1 MADHVVRPPPPRYL
15 SFVAGIS
22 ESCERTLVD
31 VEAAVWRA
39 LATITDP
46 EMPVSLVDM
55 GMVYRVAVVDGTA
68 EIDLTFT
75 SIGCPAMDM
84 ILDDVREGVSA
95 LPGIDHVELEVV
107 WSPPWTKDRLT
118 QKGRTLLLASGLAL

>member
-1 MADHVVRPPPPRYL
+1 VWEAL
-15 SFVAGIS
+15 SRIS
-22 ESCERTLVD
+22 
-31 VEAAVWRA
+31 
-39 LATITDP
+39 DP

-55 GMVYRVAVVDGTA
+55 GMVYRVAVADGTA

-84 ILDDVREGVSA
+84 ILGDVREAVTA
-95 LPGIDHVELEVV
+95 LPGIDRVEIEVV

-118 QKGRTLLLASGLAL
+118 TKGRTLLSAFGLAL

>member
-1 MADHVVRPPPPRYL
+1 MTAALENRVWDAL
-15 SFVAGIS
+15 S
-22 ESCERTLVD
+22 R
-31 VEAAVWRA
+31 
-39 LATITDP
+39 ITDP

-55 GMVYRVAVVDGTA
+55 GMVYRVEVAEGVA

-84 ILDDVREGVSA
+84 ILGDVRDAVSA
-95 LPGIDHVELEVV
+95 IPGIDRVELEVV

-118 QKGRTLLLASGLAL
+118 QRGRTLLSAFGLAL

>member
-1 MADHVVRPPPPRYL
+1 MTTGLEKRAWESL
-15 SFVAGIS
+15 S
-22 ESCERTLVD
+22 R
-31 VEAAVWRA
+31 
-39 LATITDP
+39 ITDP

-55 GMVYRVAVVDGTA
+55 GMVYRVAVEDGPA
-68 EIDLTFT
+68 QIDLTFT

-84 ILDDVREGVSA
+84 ILDDVREAVSA
-95 LPGIDHVELEVV
+95 IPGIERVEIEVV

>member
-1 MADHVVRPPPPRYL
+1 MWDAL
-15 SFVAGIS
+15 S
-22 ESCERTLVD
+22 R
-31 VEAAVWRA
+31 
-39 LATITDP
+39 ITDP

-55 GMVYRVAVVDGTA
+55 GMVYRVAVADGVA

-84 ILDDVREGVSA
+84 ILDDVREAVSA
-95 LPGIDHVELEVV
+95 IPGIDRLEIEVV

>member
-1 MADHVVRPPPPRYL
+1 MT
-15 SFVAGIS
+15 
-22 ESCERTLVD
+22 RTLEQRVW
-31 VEAAVWRA
+31 EALSR
-39 LATITDP
+39 ITDP

-55 GMVYRVAVVDGTA
+55 GMVYRVSVEDGVA

-84 ILDDVREGVSA
+84 ILGDVREAVGA
-95 LPGIDHVELEVV
+95 IPGIARVQIEVV

-118 QKGRTLLLASGLAL
+118 PKGRVMLLAWGLAL

>member
-1 MADHVVRPPPPRYL
+1 MNNSSPT
-15 SFVAGIS
+15 
-22 ESCERTLVD
+22 ERRFDD
-31 VEAAVWRA
+31 VEGAVWRA
-39 LATITDP
+39 LSSITDP

-55 GMVYRVAVVDGTA
+55 GMVYRVVVAGGTA

-84 ILDDVREGVSA
+84 ILEDVREAVA
-95 LPGIDHVELEVV
+95 AIPGIDRVELEVV

-118 QKGRTLLLASGLAL
+118 AKGRTLLSAYGLAL

>member
-1 MADHVVRPPPPRYL
+1 MTTGLEKRAWESL
-15 SFVAGIS
+15 S
-22 ESCERTLVD
+22 R
-31 VEAAVWRA
+31 
-39 LATITDP
+39 ITDP

-55 GMVYRVAVVDGTA
+55 GMVYRVAVEDGVA
-68 EIDLTFT
+68 QIDLTFT

-84 ILDDVREGVSA
+84 ILDDVREAVSA
-95 LPGIDHVELEVV
+95 IPGIERVEIEVV

>member
-1 MADHVVRPPPPRYL
+1 MTVALEKRVWEAL
-15 SFVAGIS
+15 S
-22 ESCERTLVD
+22 R
-31 VEAAVWRA
+31 
-39 LATITDP
+39 ITDP

-55 GMVYRVAVVDGTA
+55 GMVYRVAVAEGVA

-84 ILDDVREGVSA
+84 ILDDVREAVA
-95 LPGIDHVELEVV
+95 AIPGIDRVELEVV

-118 QKGRTLLLASGLAL
+118 SRGRMQLSAYGLAL

>member
-1 MADHVVRPPPPRYL
+1 VWEAL
-15 SFVAGIS
+15 S
-22 ESCERTLVD
+22 R
-31 VEAAVWRA
+31 
-39 LATITDP
+39 ITDP

-55 GMVYRVAVVDGTA
+55 GMVYRVAVEEGTA

-84 ILDDVREGVSA
+84 ILGDVREAVA
-95 LPGIDHVELEVV
+95 AIPGIDRVELEVV

-118 QKGRTLLLASGLAL
+118 TRGRTLLSAYGLAL

>member
-1 MADHVVRPPPPRYL
+1 VTAALEKRVWEAL
-15 SFVAGIS
+15 SRIS
-22 ESCERTLVD
+22 
-31 VEAAVWRA
+31 
-39 LATITDP
+39 DP

-55 GMVYRVAVVDGTA
+55 GMVYRVAVADGTA

-84 ILDDVREGVSA
+84 ILGDVREAVTA
-95 LPGIDHVELEVV
+95 LPGIDRVEIEVV

-118 QKGRTLLLASGLAL
+118 TKGRTLLSAFGLAL

>member
-1 MADHVVRPPPPRYL
+1 MWEAL
-15 SFVAGIS
+15 SRIS
-22 ESCERTLVD
+22 
-31 VEAAVWRA
+31 
-39 LATITDP
+39 DP

-55 GMVYRVAVVDGTA
+55 GMVYRVAVADGTA

-84 ILDDVREGVSA
+84 ILGDVREAVTA
-95 LPGIDHVELEVV
+95 LPGIDRVEIEVV

-118 QKGRTLLLASGLAL
+118 AKGRTLLSAFGLAL

>member
-1 MADHVVRPPPPRYL
+1 MTTGLEKRAWESL
-15 SFVAGIS
+15 S
-22 ESCERTLVD
+22 R
-31 VEAAVWRA
+31 
-39 LATITDP
+39 ITDP

-55 GMVYRVAVVDGTA
+55 GMVYRVAVEDGTA
-68 EIDLTFT
+68 QIDLTFT

-84 ILDDVREGVSA
+84 ILDDVREAVSA
-95 LPGIDHVELEVV
+95 IPGIERVEIEVV

>member
-1 MADHVVRPPPPRYL
+1 MTTSLEKRVWDAL
-15 SFVAGIS
+15 SQ
-22 ESCERTLVD
+22 
-31 VEAAVWRA
+31 
-39 LATITDP
+39 ITDP

-55 GMVYRVAVVDGTA
+55 GMVYRVAVMDGVA

-84 ILDDVREGVSA
+84 ILDDVREAVSA
-95 LPGIDHVELEVV
+95 ISGVERVEIEVV

>member
-1 MADHVVRPPPPRYL
+1 MAVT
-15 SFVAGIS
+15 S
-22 ESCERTLVD
+22 ESTERPIDD
-31 VEAAVWRA
+31 VEAAIWRA
-39 LATITDP
+39 LAAITDP

-55 GMVYRVAVVDGTA
+55 GMVYRVAVEGGSA

-84 ILDDVREGVSA
+84 ILDDVRDAVSA
-95 LPGIDHVELEVV
+95 IPGIERVEIEVV

>member
-1 MADHVVRPPPPRYL
+1 VT
-15 SFVAGIS
+15 
-22 ESCERTLVD
+22 RTLEQRVW
-31 VEAAVWRA
+31 EALSR
-39 LATITDP
+39 ITDP

-55 GMVYRVAVVDGTA
+55 GMVYRVSVEDGVA

-84 ILDDVREGVSA
+84 ILGDVREAVGA
-95 LPGIDHVELEVV
+95 IPGIARVQIEVV

-118 QKGRTLLLASGLAL
+118 PKGRVMLLAWGLAL